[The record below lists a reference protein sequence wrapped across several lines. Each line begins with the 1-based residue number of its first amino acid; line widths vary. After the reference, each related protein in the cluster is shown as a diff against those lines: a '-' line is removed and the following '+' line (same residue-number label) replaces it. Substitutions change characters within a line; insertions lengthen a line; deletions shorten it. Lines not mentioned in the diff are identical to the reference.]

1 MAAYNLLVWL
11 QPAIYSVSYRS
22 ICTSRQNVSPLQN
35 SLQDCVT
42 SKHLYIFPQF
52 FNNRRVSLMLGH
64 WIAIY
69 PVDSAIVHLAQLV
82 VQKLESAVHQ
92 ICTLL
97 VSLIVIPQIVIYPRG
112 STIPRLNNQGQ
123 LNIWGEARPTH
134 GNSPRRASLCW
145 KSVYA
150 ISALCS
156 QLFLYLIFYKDE
168 HGAYE
173 SALSQ
178 YQIALEALLPILSGE
193 TTLID
198 IIEKWSKVLYTDGT
212 HYAT

>member
-1 MAAYNLLVWL
+1 
-11 QPAIYSVSYRS
+11 
-22 ICTSRQNVSPLQN
+22 
-35 SLQDCVT
+35 
-42 SKHLYIFPQF
+42 
-52 FNNRRVSLMLGH
+52 MLGH

-198 IIEKWSKVLYTDGT
+198 IIGKWSKVLYTDGT
-212 HYAT
+212 HHATLTLMVSFPTPFSPRTPFCLNNLQSIASAISTKFKYLWTVYPKYKLQEYKSV

>member
-64 WIAIY
+64 WMAIY

-123 LNIWGEARPTH
+123 LNIWG
-134 GNSPRRASLCW
+134 
-145 KSVYA
+145 
-150 ISALCS
+150 
-156 QLFLYLIFYKDE
+156 
-168 HGAYE
+168 
-173 SALSQ
+173 
-178 YQIALEALLPILSGE
+178 LSGVTQRDANFPVEEYSTKAE
-193 TTLID
+193 TRSSLMQRQVVKILTQDLC
-198 IIEKWSKVLYTDGT
+198 EQFSRQTDS
-212 HYAT
+212 